1 MTDKILVCVA
11 WPYANAEI
19 HVGNIVGSHL
29 PADIFA
35 RYQRLRGNDVLM
47 VSGTDSHGTPVTV
60 RADAEKSTPLAV
72 YQRFHQSFLDLFVK
86 LGITYDLFTTTH
98 TENHFQVSQ
107 DMFLALLKNG
117 YLYQE
122 KRQLL
127 YSETEK
133 RFLPDRYVEG
143 ECYIC
148 HYPDARGDQCDNC
161 GNLLEAELLI
171 NPRSKIDGSRPV
183 LRETEHYFLDLGKLA
198 PAIEKYLSE
207 GKDFWRPNV
216 LAFTRNIVAE
226 LHGRPITRD
235 LDWGIPVPLDGTE
248 GKCLYVWFEAVI
260 GYFSAS
266 IEWAKNNGTPDAWKE
281 WWYDPAARTYYF
293 IGKDNIPFHTVIW
306 PGQLLGANKLYAGP
320 NDEALNLPYDVPANE
335 FMNMEG
341 RKISGSRNWGVW
353 GHKYLETYDPDPLR
367 YYLTAVMP
375 ETRDS
380 DWNWNDYL
388 RRNNDELVATWGNL
402 VNRIVSFTNK
412 HYDGAVPQPDQ
423 LDEADRALL
432 DRVESAFT
440 TIGDLINLC
449 KFKAALAETMAVA
462 RDVNKYVDDKAP
474 WFSIKTDRVRT
485 ATTLYVALRA
495 IDSLKV
501 LFAPFLPFTCQR
513 LHTMLGYSGD
523 LFGKQIVTEYAEAT
537 RNHFGLT
544 FDRASIT
551 ERWQPSALPMGQKF
565 GAVAPLFKKLDEKIV
580 DEERAKLGQ

>member
-1 MTDKILVCVA
+1 MSYKILVCVA

-35 RYQRLRGNDVLM
+35 RYHRLRGDNVLM

-60 RADAEKSTPLAV
+60 RADAEHSTPLAV
-72 YQRFHQSFLDLFVK
+72 YERFHRRFLDLFVHSASPTISSRPHT
-86 LGITYDLFTTTH
+86 LRITSGSRRICFWRCSRT
-98 TENHFQVSQ
+98 VISIRR
-107 DMFLALLKNG
+107 NG
-117 YLYQE
+117 S
-122 KRQLL
+122 LL

-148 HYPDARGDQCDNC
+148 HYADARGDQCDNC
-161 GNLLEAELLI
+161 GSLLEAEQLI
-171 NPRSKIDGSRPV
+171 NPRSKIDRTRPV
-183 LRETEHYFLDLGKLA
+183 LRETEHFFFDLGKLA
-198 PAIEKYLSE
+198 PAIEEYLSH

-226 LHGRPITRD
+226 LRGRPITRD
-235 LDWGIPVPLDGTE
+235 LDWGIPVPIEGTE

-260 GYFSAS
+260 GYLSAS
-266 IEWAKNNGTPDAWKE
+266 IEHAGNNGTPDAWKQ

-306 PGQLLGANKLYAGP
+306 PAQLLGAHKLYAGP
-320 NDEALNLPYDVPANE
+320 HDEALNLPYDVPANE

-353 GHKYLETYDPDPLR
+353 GLDYLSRYDPDPLR
-367 YYLTAVMP
+367 YYLAVQMP
-375 ETRDS
+375 EAKDT
-380 DWNWNDYL
+380 DWNWGDYW

-402 VNRIVSFTNK
+402 VNRIASFTAK
-412 HYDGAVPQPDQ
+412 HFEGAVPQPGE
-423 LDEADRALL
+423 LDETDRALL
-432 DRVESAFT
+432 DQIERAFEP
-440 TIGDLINLC
+440 IGDEIDAC
-449 KFKAALAETMAVA
+449 KFKAALADTMALA
-462 RDVNKYVDDKAP
+462 REANKYVDEKAP

-501 LFAPFLPFTCQR
+501 LFAPFLPFTSQR
-513 LHTMLGYSGD
+513 LHAMLGYGGD
-523 LFGKQIVTEYAEAT
+523 LFGKQIINEYQEAT
-537 RNHFGLT
+537 RSHFGLT
-544 FDRASIT
+544 YDSSTIT
-551 ERWQPSALPMGQKF
+551 VRWQPSDLPVGQKF

-580 DEERAKLGQ
+580 DEERAKLGK